1 MMARTARTD
10 YAAIAV
16 LELARRHGDGRP
28 VRLREIGAAEG
39 MPEGFLTQILLRLK
53 AAGIVES
60 VRGAAGGYRL
70 ARPPAEIT
78 LADVREAVEGHP
90 GRPVRRAAA
99 AAEPAS
105 EDLSPPRSASRR
117 GARRASA
124 VLGDAWDQVAAA
136 ELEAMRSLDF
146 QSLADRC
153 RGAAAMYYI

>member
-1 MMARTARTD
+1 MTSLTARTD

-16 LELARRHGDGRP
+16 LELARRHDDGRP
-28 VRLREIGAAEG
+28 VRLRDIGAEEG

-70 ARPPAEIT
+70 ARPPATIT
-78 LADVREAVEGHP
+78 LADVREAVEGQP
-90 GRPVRRAAA
+90 GRPARRAPGSART
-99 AAEPAS
+99 AAEGLA
-105 EDLSPPRSASRR
+105 PPRSAARR
-117 GARRASA
+117 GLRRSSA
-124 VLGDAWDQVAAA
+124 VLADAWEQVAAA

-146 QSLADRC
+146 QSLAERC